1 MTSLLDSVEHATPI
15 IPSPSRDE
23 TRATECSRGAT
34 RGDWNTVWS
43 SPIVPSLS
51 KGNRQK
57 AKAKAANE
65 AGEPKG
71 EVAEGPGLFDAGLGG
86 AGSVAAE

>member
-57 AKAKAANE
+57 AKVGAADE
-65 AGEPKG
+65 AGAE
-71 EVAEGPGLFDAGLGG
+71 AEGPGLFDAGSG